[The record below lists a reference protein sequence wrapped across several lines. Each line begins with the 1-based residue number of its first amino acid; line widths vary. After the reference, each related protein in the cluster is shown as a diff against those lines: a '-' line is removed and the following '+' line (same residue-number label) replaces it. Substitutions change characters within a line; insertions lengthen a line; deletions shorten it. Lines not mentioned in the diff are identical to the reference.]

1 MSSGS
6 TWADKLGAVT
16 TQYTTQDIYQ
26 RVYTAISERKLLPGT
41 KLSEERLAAAFHVSR
56 TRIREVLFRLSQELI
71 VELHPNRGAF
81 ITSPTREDMQQVFQV
96 RRALERGIVTDLCE
110 SVSAEAIQGLQRHL
124 DQEAQAR
131 ERGDRAALATLTGE
145 FHLRLAEATGNRL
158 FADNLRRLIALTGLI
173 ITQYGS
179 EDSSACAGH
188 EHMGIVRAIQ
198 EGRGEEAARH
208 MQEHLRHV
216 ENGIKTPHKSNGE
229 IDFEQ
234 IFGLK
239 GPGAKA

>member
-6 TWADKLGAVT
+6 TSAAKLGAVT
-16 TQYTTQDIYQ
+16 TQYSTQDIYQ
-26 RVYTAISERKLLPGT
+26 RVYAAISERKLLPGT

-110 SVSAEAIQGLQRHL
+110 SVSAEAVQVLQRHL
-124 DQEAQAR
+124 DLEAQAR
-131 ERGDRAALATLTGE
+131 ERGDRAALAQLTGE

-158 FADNLRRLIALTGLI
+158 FADNLRRLVALTGLI
-173 ITQYGS
+173 ITQYGAA
-179 EDSSACAGH
+179 DSSACAGH
-188 EHMGIVRAIQ
+188 EHAGIVRAIQ
-198 EGRGEEAARH
+198 EGRGEDAAQQ
-208 MQEHLRHV
+208 MQAHLRHV
-216 ENGIKTPHKSNGE
+216 EDSIKTPQDPGGE
-229 IDFEQ
+229 IDFAQ

-239 GPGAKA
+239 GPAPRG